1 MKFPI
6 QDTFFLSLRMTI
18 AIYMIYYYGWIQG
31 TAICVGLNFTSD
43 LIMWYAFGLES
54 LSAVDE
60 LFILDDAKNV
70 SNVVSK

>member
-6 QDTFFLSLRMTI
+6 QDTFFLSLRMTL
-18 AIYMIYYYGWIQG
+18 ATFMFYTSGWLLG
-31 TAICVGLNFTSD
+31 MTICVALNFVSD
-43 LIMWYAFGLES
+43 VIMWRIFGLEA